1 MEPNKYGYIK
11 DGKIFRNGFLEFP
24 EREIGDVKED
34 EAASIKY
41 FEDRFELAKQKVEVL
56 AKTIEEAT
64 NKGSFL
70 MKLVHLRKQLSEF
83 DALGDYEPLF
93 ETLDRYE
100 VLIRDLI
107 DRNRAKNLE
116 IKTALL
122 AEAEVI
128 REMEDLRDAGEKFKD
143 LKQRW
148 LKTGAVA
155 DEHRQEVEGRME
167 TILNEF
173 FEKRNAFF
181 ESRKKELE
189 EKTKGYEALIAKAH
203 GLLEEEDLEQVDK
216 AFMTLI
222 PDWKQLPVVPVKVRN
237 ELWTRFKAETDAV
250 YAKLEP
256 LRKSRREQKKGAAA
270 EEKQALVEKA
280 EALVGRGDQDAA
292 KEVRNLQDA
301 WKSAGRLPKGQ
312 SKELND
318 RFFAACDMVSERAFL
333 YRLTSQ
339 KVRGFSEKTAAE
351 QLKSLIRMLRELYNR
366 DQHELTLY
374 QENAEKFG
382 AAFGKL
388 VDNKTDLKARKVEV
402 KKQLLAQLN
411 AELKAAE

>member
-41 FEDRFELAKQKVEVL
+41 FEDRFELAKQKVDDL
-56 AKTIEEAT
+56 AKTIDEAT

-93 ETLDRYE
+93 ETLNQYE
-100 VLIRDLI
+100 VLIRELI

-128 REMEDLRDAGEKFKD
+128 REIEDLREAGEKFKD

-155 DEHRQEVEGRME
+155 EESREEIEGRME
-167 TILNEF
+167 AIMNEF

-181 ESRKKELE
+181 ESRKQELE
-189 EKTKGYEALIAKAH
+189 EKTAGYEALIAKAH
-203 GLLEEEDLEQVDK
+203 ALLEEEDLQKVD
-216 AFMTLI
+216 AEFSTLI
-222 PDWKQLPVVPVKVRN
+222 PEWKQLPVVPVKVRN
-237 ELWTRFKAETDAV
+237 ELWERFKKETDAL
-250 YAKLEP
+250 YAKLDP
-256 LRKSRREQKKGAAA
+256 VRKQRKEEKRGAVT
-270 EEKQALVEKA
+270 EVKQALLEKV
-280 EALVGRGDQDAA
+280 EALAGRADQDAV
-292 KEVRNLQDA
+292 KEVKALQEE
-301 WKSAGRLPKGQ
+301 WKKSGRLPKGQ
-312 SKELND
+312 FKEMAD
-318 RFFAACDMVSERAFL
+318 RFFNACDMVTERAFL

-339 KVRGFSEKTAAE
+339 KVKGFQQKSEE
-351 QLKSLIRMLRELYNR
+351 DQLKSLIRMLRELYNR
-366 DQHELTLY
+366 DMNELNLY
-374 QENAEKFG
+374 RENAEKFG
-382 AAFGKL
+382 SAFGKL
-388 VDNKTDLKARKVEV
+388 VDSKTDLKERKVQV
-402 KKQLLAQLN
+402 KKQLLDQLN
-411 AELKAAE
+411 TELRALA